1 MPRRAE
7 KVPSQAD
14 GNKRTNKQ
22 TNKLGKEHKSRENLV
37 NNEKNGS
44 GIRPKKRLQLLFS
57 HRLDA
62 AGPVARIWQLQKL
75 RHPVPVQLPLSFA
88 VAKSQLF
95 SLASAFFFKRDCE
108 WWGLLGPLLIWPET
122 PPMKSFPPQF
132 NPSRLGHWI
141 IWILRPT
148 LIDLFTSFALVQIK
162 FDASFK
168 IVVGHIKGIF
178 ELFKGNLIMLK
189 AW

>member
-44 GIRPKKRLQLLFS
+44 
-57 HRLDA
+57 
-62 AGPVARIWQLQKL
+62 
-75 RHPVPVQLPLSFA
+75 
-88 VAKSQLF
+88 
-95 SLASAFFFKRDCE
+95 
-108 WWGLLGPLLIWPET
+108 GPLLIWPET

>member
-1 MPRRAE
+1 MAAA
-7 KVPSQAD
+7 KVETSSA
-14 GNKRTNKQ
+14 GSIATILCR
-22 TNKLGKEHKSRENLV
+22 GKVSAF
-37 NNEKNGS
+37 
-44 GIRPKKRLQLLFS
+44 LFG
-57 HRLDA
+57 LC
-62 AGPVARIWQLQKL
+62 
-75 RHPVPVQLPLSFA
+75 
-88 VAKSQLF
+88 
-95 SLASAFFFKRDCE
+95 FFFKRDCE

-168 IVVGHIKGIF
+168 IVGHIKGIF